1 MCSIKNTQI
10 VYQNTL
16 EIRNGPKIIKE
27 SMFAFIFV
35 DDHSRVILKE
45 TWNDGDN
52 DYINANF
59 IKVKGDQGVTVSMNC
74 FANIYIY
81 NIYQFHEYALTLLA
95 REILNRNYPPFL
107 KWFFVTISISIFYN
121 NYFIWWNVFAN
132 PIQ

>member
-45 TWNDGDN
+45 TWNDGDM

-59 IKVKGDQGVTVSMNC
+59 IKVKHL
-74 FANIYIY
+74 YISSL
-81 NIYQFHEYALTLLA
+81 IIA
-95 REILNRNYPPFL
+95 
-107 KWFFVTISISIFYN
+107 
-121 NYFIWWNVFAN
+121 
-132 PIQ
+132 